1 MTEQSNFE
9 TTERRALHDKLAN
22 LKKKIQEIDTKI
34 KGLTTLQNIEEKRK
48 IEEIKQIEQNSE
60 TQELQK
66 DELYH
71 LADLSK
77 MALSGNEV
85 NEREDFE
92 GKAMKRVAT
101 IASGDVRLIGM
112 ELNLRFKIMK
122 IDVNTIIGKVF
133 FKFFWKKMEKCE
145 I

>member
-1 MTEQSNFE
+1 MNEKSNFE
-9 TTERRALHDKLAN
+9 TTERLALHNKLSL
-22 LKKKIQEIDTKI
+22 LKEKIQDIENKI

-60 TQELQK
+60 TQELLK
-66 DELYH
+66 DQLYH

-77 MALSGNEV
+77 MAISSNEINEGND
-85 NEREDFE
+85 DFE
-92 GKAMKRVAT
+92 VKSLKRVAT
-101 IASGDVRLIGM
+101 IKSGDVKLIGM

-133 FKFFWKKMEKCE
+133 L
-145 I
+145 